1 MPSQVDKSYKE
12 RITTTI
18 FHGGQHMW
26 EITVPRTIA
35 AGEGALEYLKQ
46 VEGNRALIVT
56 GKTVKKMGFADKV
69 TNYLKEAGIGSEVL
83 EVEPEP
89 SVETVI
95 KGAEVARNYG
105 PDLIVGL
112 GGGSNID
119 AAKAIWVLYERP
131 DLEAG
136 SINPFIKLGLRKK
149 ARLIGIPTTS
159 GSGSE
164 VTWATV
170 ITNPAEERKMEIANK
185 ELVPD
190 IAIVDPELPRAMP
203 QKLVAE
209 TGFDALTHA
218 IEAYVAPVGNDFS
231 DALAIK
237 TIQLVF
243 KHLRRSYGNP
253 EDNEAKTKMHIAATM
268 AGMAFTNSEVGI
280 VHALS
285 HTTGGVLHVPH
296 GRATAIILPYSIE
309 YNAKVA
315 MQKYV
320 EIAKAVGIEAKTG
333 KEAVEKLV
341 KVLRQLQRELEEP
354 ASLNEAGI
362 PLEEFEKKLDDL
374 ASKAIKSVVLRGNPR
389 PLNIEDARKLFTYIY
404 EGKKVDF

>member
-1 MPSQVDKSYKE
+1 
-12 RITTTI
+12 
-18 FHGGQHMW
+18 MW
-26 EITVPRTIA
+26 EITFPRTIA

-56 GKTVKKMGFADKV
+56 GKTVKKTGFADKV
-69 TNYLKEAGIGSEVL
+69 TNYLKEAGIGSEVV

-119 AAKAIWVLYERP
+119 AAKAIWLLYERP
-131 DLEAG
+131 DLEAQ

-164 VTWATV
+164 ATWATV
-170 ITNPAEERKMEIANK
+170 ITNPAEERKMELANK

-190 IAIVDPELPRAMP
+190 IAIIDPELPRTMP
-203 QKLVAE
+203 RKLVAE
-209 TGFDALTHA
+209 TGFDVLTHA

-243 KHLRRSYGNP
+243 KYLRRSYGNL
-253 EDNEAKTKMHIAATM
+253 EDNEAKMKMHIAATM
-268 AGMAFTNSEVGI
+268 GGLAFTNSDVGI
-280 VHALS
+280 VHALG
-285 HTTGGVLHVPH
+285 HVIGGVLHVPH
-296 GRATAIILPYSIE
+296 GRAMAIILPYSVE
-309 YNAKVA
+309 YNVKVA
-315 MQKYV
+315 MQKYA
-320 EIAKAVGIEAKTG
+320 EIAKAVGIEAETDSKALE
-333 KEAVEKLV
+333 KFVE
-341 KVLRQLQRELEEP
+341 VLRKLQRELEEP
-354 ASLNEAGI
+354 ASLREAGI
-362 PLEEFEKKLDDL
+362 SLEEFEKKLDDL

-389 PLNIEDARKLFTYIY
+389 PLNLEEARKLFTYIY

>member
-1 MPSQVDKSYKE
+1 
-12 RITTTI
+12 
-18 FHGGQHMW
+18 MW

-35 AGEGALEYLKQ
+35 AGEGALGYLKQ

-56 GKTVKKMGFADKV
+56 GKTVRKMGFANKV
-69 TNYLKEAGIGSEVL
+69 INYLKEAGIESEVF

-164 VTWATV
+164 ASRPTV
-170 ITNPAEERKMEIANK
+170 ITSPAEERKMELANK

-190 IAIVDPELPRAMP
+190 IAIVDPELPRTMP
-203 QKLVAE
+203 RKLVAE

-218 IEAYVAPVGNDFS
+218 VEAYVAPVGNDFS

-243 KHLRRSYGNP
+243 KYLRRSYGNP
-253 EDNEAKTKMHIAATM
+253 EDNEAKMKMHIAATM
-268 AGMAFTNSEVGI
+268 GGMALTNSEVGMI
-280 VHALS
+280 HALG
-285 HTTGGVLHVPH
+285 HVTGGLLKVPH
-296 GRATAIILPYSIE
+296 GRAMTIILPYSIE

-315 MQKYV
+315 MQKYA
-320 EIAKAVGIEAKTG
+320 EIAKAVGIEAETDS
-333 KEAVEKLV
+333 EAVEKLV
-341 KVLRQLQRELEEP
+341 EALKQLQRALEEP
-354 ASLNEAGI
+354 ASLKEAG
-362 PLEEFEKKLDDL
+362 LRREEFEKKLDDL
-374 ASKAIKSVVLRGNPR
+374 ASRAIKSVVLRGNPR
-389 PLNIEDARKLFTYIY
+389 TLNLEETRKLFTYIY

>member
-1 MPSQVDKSYKE
+1 
-12 RITTTI
+12 
-18 FHGGQHMW
+18 MW
-26 EITVPRTIA
+26 EITVPRKIA

-46 VEGNRALIVT
+46 IEGNRALIVT

-95 KGAEVARNYG
+95 KGAEVARTYR
-105 PDLIVGL
+105 PDLIVGV

-164 VTWATV
+164 ATWATV
-170 ITNPAEERKMEIANK
+170 ITNPAEERKMELANK

-203 QKLVAE
+203 RKLVAE

-218 IEAYVAPVGNDFS
+218 IEAYVATVGNDFS
-231 DALAIK
+231 DALAIRA
-237 TIQLVF
+237 IQLIF
-243 KHLRRSYGNP
+243 KYLRRSYGNR
-253 EDNEAKTKMHIAATM
+253 EDIEAITRMHMAATI
-268 AGMAFTNSEVGI
+268 GGIAFSNSDVAI
-280 VHALS
+280 VHALG
-285 HTTGGVLHVPH
+285 HVTGGVLHVPH
-296 GRATAIILPYSIE
+296 GRAMAIILPYSVE

-315 MQKYV
+315 TQKYA
-320 EIAKAVGIEAKTG
+320 EIAKAVDIEAKTDN
-333 KEAVEKLV
+333 KALEKLV
-341 KVLRQLQRELEEP
+341 EALRQLQRELEEP
-354 ASLNEAGI
+354 ASLKEAGI
-362 PLEEFEKKLDDL
+362 PREEFEKKLDDL
-374 ASKAIKSVVLRGNPR
+374 ASKAIKSVVLRANPR
-389 PLNIEDARKLFTYIY
+389 PLNLEEARRLFTYIY

>member
-1 MPSQVDKSYKE
+1 
-12 RITTTI
+12 
-18 FHGGQHMW
+18 MW

-69 TNYLKEAGIGSEVL
+69 TNYLKEAGIRSEAF

-105 PDLIVGL
+105 PDLIIGL

-164 VTWATV
+164 ATWATV
-170 ITNPAEERKMEIANK
+170 ITNPAEERKMELANK

-190 IAIVDPELPRAMP
+190 IAIVDPEFPRTMP
-203 QKLVAE
+203 RKLVAE

-218 IEAYVAPVGNDFS
+218 IEAYVAPVGNAFS
-231 DALAIK
+231 DALAIEPIK
-237 TIQLVF
+237 LVF
-243 KHLRRSYGNP
+243 KYLRRSYGNP
-253 EDNEAKTKMHIAATM
+253 EDNEAKAKMHIAATM
-268 AGMAFTNSEVGI
+268 AGMAFTNSEVGV
-280 VHALS
+280 VHALG
-285 HTTGGVLHVPH
+285 HVTGGVLKVTH
-296 GRATAIILPYSIE
+296 GRAMAIILPYSVE

-315 MQKYV
+315 MQKYA
-320 EIAKAVGIEAKTG
+320 EIAKAVGIEAETDD
-333 KEAVEKLV
+333 EAVEKLV
-341 KVLRQLQRELEEP
+341 EALRQLQRELEEP
-354 ASLNEAGI
+354 ASLREAGI
-362 PLEEFEKKLDDL
+362 RREEFEKKLDDL
-374 ASKAIKSVVLRGNPR
+374 ANKAIKSVVLRGNPR
-389 PLNIEDARKLFTYIY
+389 PLNLEEARKLFTYIF
-404 EGKKVDF
+404 EGKKIDF

>member
-1 MPSQVDKSYKE
+1 
-12 RITTTI
+12 
-18 FHGGQHMW
+18 MW
-26 EITVPRTIA
+26 EITVPRTIV

-56 GKTVKKMGFADKV
+56 GKTVKKTGFADKV
-69 TNYLKEAGIGSEVL
+69 ANYLKEAGIGSEVL

-105 PDLIVGL
+105 PDLIIGL

-164 VTWATV
+164 ATWATV
-170 ITNPAEERKMEIANK
+170 ITNPAEERKLELANK

-190 IAIVDPELPRAMP
+190 IAIVDAELPRTMP
-203 QKLVAE
+203 RKLIAE

-237 TIQLVF
+237 TIKLVF
-243 KHLRRSYGNP
+243 KYLRRSYGNL
-253 EDNEAKTKMHIAATM
+253 EDNEAKTKMHIAATL
-268 AGMAFTNSEVGI
+268 AGMAFSNSDVAI
-280 VHALS
+280 VHALG
-285 HTTGGVLHVPH
+285 HAAGGVLKVPH
-296 GRATAIILPYSIE
+296 GKVMAIILPYSVE
-309 YNAKVA
+309 YNAKAA
-315 MQKYV
+315 MGKYA
-320 EIAKAVGIEAKTG
+320 EIAKAVGIEAKTDNDS
-333 KEAVEKLV
+333 VEKLV
-341 KVLRQLQRELEEP
+341 KTFRQLQRELEEP
-354 ASLNEAGI
+354 TSLKEAGI
-362 PLEEFEKKLDDL
+362 PLKEFEKKLNDL

-389 PLNIEDARKLFTYIY
+389 PLNLEEARKLFICIY

>member
-1 MPSQVDKSYKE
+1 
-12 RITTTI
+12 
-18 FHGGQHMW
+18 MW
-26 EITVPRTIA
+26 EITAPRKIA

-69 TNYLKEAGIGSEVL
+69 TNFLKEAGIGSEVL

-95 KGAEVARNYG
+95 NGAQFARNYE

-131 DLEAG
+131 DLETG

-149 ARLIGIPTTS
+149 ARLIGVPTTS

-164 VTWATV
+164 ATWATV
-170 ITNPAEERKMEIANK
+170 ITNLAEERKMELANK

-203 QKLVAE
+203 RKLVAE

-218 IEAYVAPVGNDFS
+218 VEAYVATVGNDFS

-237 TIQLVF
+237 AIQLIF
-243 KHLRRSYGNP
+243 KYLRRSYGNR
-253 EDNEAKTKMHIAATM
+253 EDIEAITKMHMAATM
-268 AGMAFTNSEVGI
+268 GGMAFSNSDVAI
-280 VHALS
+280 VHALG
-285 HTTGGVLHVPH
+285 HVTGGVLHVPH
-296 GRATAIILPYSIE
+296 GRAMAIILPYSVE
-309 YNAKVA
+309 YNAKVKVA
-315 MQKYV
+315 TQKYA
-320 EIAKAVGIEAKTG
+320 EIAKAVGIEAKTDN
-333 KEAVEKLV
+333 KALEKFVEA
-341 KVLRQLQRELEEP
+341 LRQLRRELEEP
-354 ASLNEAGI
+354 ASLKEAGI
-362 PLEEFEKKLDDL
+362 PQEEFEKKLDDL
-374 ASKAIKSVVLRGNPR
+374 ANKAIKSVVLRANPR
-389 PLNIEDARKLFTYIY
+389 PLNLEEARKLFTYIY
-404 EGKKVDF
+404 EGRKVDF